1 MPREYP
7 LERYR
12 NIGIMAHIDAGKT
25 TTTER
30 ILFYA
35 GAIHKMGEVHEGT
48 TTTDW
53 MVQERERG
61 ITITS
66 AAITAFWNRN
76 EQKYRINIIDTP
88 GHVDFTI
95 EVERSLRVL
104 DGAVAVFDAVNGVE
118 PQSVTVWRQADK
130 YKVPRICFVNKMDR
144 VGADYEM
151 SVGTIR
157 EKLGA
162 RPVRLQLPLGA
173 EDKHRGVI
181 DLVRMKALVFSD
193 SEMGSRFDEVE
204 IPEEFRAEADA
215 ARAELVETA
224 AEQDDA
230 LTEKFLEGTELTEA
244 EIRSAIRKGC
254 LALRIFP
261 VFCGSAFKHK
271 GVQPLLD
278 AVVDYLPGPLD
289 IPSVQGKNPKGKE
302 ETRETSDK
310 APLSALA
317 FKIMPDP
324 SFPSQSL
331 TFLRIYSGSLESGS
345 AVWNSVKGKRERI
358 GRLVQMRAD
367 KKDEVAEC
375 YAGDI
380 CAVVGMKLA
389 TTGDT
394 LCDDKHPIILEQM
407 EFPEPVIDVAIEP
420 KSTADQEKIHTSLA
434 RLAAEDPSFRVRTN
448 EETGQT
454 LIAGMG
460 ELHLEIIVDRLLR
473 EHKVDANVG
482 KPQVAYR
489 ETITRTVESEG
500 KFMRP
505 LGGKNQ
511 FGHVWLRVSPN
522 KAGQGFVFENT
533 IPAEK
538 VTKEFVE
545 AARQGVQESL
555 QSGPIAGYPLLDV
568 KVEAYDGSM
577 HETESSEMAFKI
589 AGSMAFREAVRGAE
603 PVLLEPI
610 MDCEVVTPN
619 DFTGDVIGDLTARRG
634 RIQGMEPRP
643 GGVQAILAQ
652 VPLAKMFGYSTDL
665 RSRSQGR
672 ATYTMR
678 FSNYAPA
685 PKDALNR

>member
-1 MPREYP
+1 
-7 LERYR
+7 
-12 NIGIMAHIDAGKT
+12 
-25 TTTER
+25 
-30 ILFYA
+30 
-35 GAIHKMGEVHEGT
+35 
-48 TTTDW
+48 
-53 MVQERERG
+53 
-61 ITITS
+61 
-66 AAITAFWNRN
+66 
-76 EQKYRINIIDTP
+76 
-88 GHVDFTI
+88 
-95 EVERSLRVL
+95 
-104 DGAVAVFDAVNGVE
+104 
-118 PQSVTVWRQADK
+118 
-130 YKVPRICFVNKMDR
+130 
-144 VGADYEM
+144 
-151 SVGTIR
+151 
-157 EKLGA
+157 
-162 RPVRLQLPLGA
+162 
-173 EDKHRGVI
+173 
-181 DLVRMKALVFSD
+181 
-193 SEMGSRFDEVE
+193 
-204 IPEEFRAEADA
+204 
-215 ARAELVETA
+215 
-224 AEQDDA
+224 
-230 LTEKFLEGTELTEA
+230 
-244 EIRSAIRKGC
+244 
-254 LALRIFP
+254 
-261 VFCGSAFKHK
+261 
-271 GVQPLLD
+271 
-278 AVVDYLPGPLD
+278 
-289 IPSVQGKNPKGKE
+289 
-302 ETRETSDK
+302 
-310 APLSALA
+310 
-317 FKIMPDP
+317 
-324 SFPSQSL
+324 
-331 TFLRIYSGSLESGS
+331 
-345 AVWNSVKGKRERI
+345 
-358 GRLVQMRAD
+358 
-367 KKDEVAEC
+367 
-375 YAGDI
+375 
-380 CAVVGMKLA
+380 MKLA

-489 ETITRTVESEG
+489 ETITRVVESEG

-545 AARQGVQESL
+545 AARQGVVESL

-589 AGSMAFREAVRGAE
+589 AGSMAFREAVRGAD
-603 PVLLEPI
+603 PILLEPI

>member
-144 VGADYEM
+144 VGADYAM

-181 DLVRMKALVFSD
+181 DLVRMKALVFQD
-193 SEMGSRFDEVE
+193 SEMGSRFEESD

-289 IPSVQGKNPKGKE
+289 IPAVQGKTPKGKE

-324 SFPSQSL
+324 AFPSQSL
-331 TFLRIYSGSLESGS
+331 TFLRIYSGSLESGA

-367 KKDEVAEC
+367 KKDEVSEC

-394 LCDDKHPIILEQM
+394 LCDDKQPIILEQM
-407 EFPEPVIDVAIEP
+407 DFPEPVIDVAIEP
-420 KSTADQEKIHTSLA
+420 KSTADQDKIHASLA
-434 RLAAEDPSFRVRTN
+434 RLAMEDPSFRVRTN

-489 ETITRTVESEG
+489 ETITRAVETEG
-500 KFMRP
+500 RFQRP

-522 KAGQGFVFENT
+522 KAGQGFSFENT
-533 IPAEK
+533 IPGEK
-538 VTKEFVE
+538 VTPAFIE
-545 AARQGVQESL
+545 AVKQGVQESL

-577 HETESSEMAFKI
+577 HDTESSEMAFKI
-589 AGSMAFREAVRGAE
+589 AGSMAFREAVRGAA

-610 MDCEVVTPN
+610 MDCEITTPN
-619 DFTGDVIGDLTARRG
+619 DFTGDVIGDMTARRG